1 MSQGKQVRGPSGG
14 DTPVARD
21 SEPGLAPGRRTL
33 TMDLPSSQ
41 EPVVQRAV
49 AEPSTRVANAPA
61 TPSLAEIVRPDLFA
75 APIQRQ
81 AAGPAESGAPPAPS
95 GGGRPMDGGVRAHM
109 EHAFGADFSAVRVH
123 EGPQAPALGALAYT
137 QGADIHFA
145 PGAYAPDSQG
155 GRQLLGHELAHVVQQ
170 AEGRVTATTQAKGVG
185 INDDSALER
194 EADDK
199 GARAARGERVGGDA
213 PVAVRGGG
221 GGSVQRYAFVAGA
234 QVTNGASGLTPE
246 MDAMVKDEVVR
257 SYTDTAEFKK
267 HSTKSTDY
275 LGNLKDSTWVR
286 FSPTGINLVGEN
298 HTVVTL
304 EQTVPAVNS
313 TSFIYEPFASDDL
326 SASPGMN
333 AAYQKENAQ
342 RFKAFGV
349 DGVADKKQFGAESL
363 YPKIGYGMVLALP
376 YFKGSSPLDDLKPAG
391 YVGQP
396 IQRYLK
402 IAWGMSADAE
412 TQVAAQRAASKPV
425 KPKYGAMA
433 DCHTAVKGQLDAFI
447 TALPIDGFLGDELT
461 KPGKAALLPPL
472 AKYAAAVSD
481 AMIEMAAEDP
491 SSRLDPAKRTDLKSK
506 GAKDESEK
514 ESIFSDWRNFKF
526 EDTVAAATAKG
537 VRYAGMGQAHLE
549 HLITKGLTPTQHPFK
564 MADVDLAKFKT
575 DTAALKAKA
584 VKQ

>member
-14 DTPVARD
+14 DASAARG
-21 SEPGLAPGRRTL
+21 SEHGLAPGHRTL
-33 TMDLPSSQ
+33 TMDLP
-41 EPVVQRAV
+41 
-49 AEPSTRVANAPA
+49 
-61 TPSLAEIVRPDLFA
+61 DLPA

-81 AAGPAESGAPPAPS
+81 ATGPAESGAAPAPS
-95 GGGRPMDGGVRAHM
+95 GGGQPMDGGVRAHM

-145 PGAYAPDSQG
+145 PGAYAPDNQA

-170 AEGRVTATTQAKGVG
+170 SEGRVAATTQAKGVG

-199 GARAARGERVGGDA
+199 GARAARGERVGGDT
-213 PVAVRGGG
+213 PVAVRGGS

-234 QVTNGASGLTPE
+234 QVTKGTAGLTPE

-267 HSTKSTDY
+267 HSGKSTDY
-275 LGNLKDSTWVR
+275 LGNLKDGTWVR

-298 HTVVTL
+298 HTLVRL
-304 EQTVPAVNS
+304 EETVPAVNT
-313 TSFIYEPFASDDL
+313 TSFIYEPFSSDDL
-326 SASPGMN
+326 SSSPAMN
-333 AAYQKENAQ
+333 TAYQKENAQ
-342 RFKAFGV
+342 RFKTFGV

-363 YPKIGYGMVLALP
+363 YPKIGYTMVLALP
-376 YFKGSSPLDDLKPAG
+376 YFKGTSPLDDLKPAG

-425 KPKYGAMA
+425 KPKYGALA

-447 TALPIDGFLGDELT
+447 TALPLEGFLGDELT

-472 AKYAAAVSD
+472 ARYAAAVSD
-481 AMIEMAAEDP
+481 AMIEMAADDP

-506 GAKDESEK
+506 GAKDDAEK
-514 ESIFSDWRNFKF
+514 ESIFEDWRNFKF
-526 EDTVAAATAKG
+526 EDSVATATAKG

-564 MADVDLAKFKT
+564 MADVDLTRFKT